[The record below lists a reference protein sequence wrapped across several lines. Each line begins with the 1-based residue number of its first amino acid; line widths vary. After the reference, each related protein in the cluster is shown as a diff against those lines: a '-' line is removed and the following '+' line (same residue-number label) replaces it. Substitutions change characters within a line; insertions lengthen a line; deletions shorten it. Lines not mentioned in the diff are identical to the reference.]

1 MFQRFRHILLVLILP
16 VTHPFLRGEE
26 LKSREI
32 LSGDKKEII
41 LPWLGRV
48 GLFDAPYEFEKT
60 DLSGEKNEEDAEN
73 LAGKGKVDLLPREDS
88 KRGEQQLSSS
98 EEALSL
104 RVGNGPGEIFG
115 TVSDAQ
121 GKSIANVIITLPDL
135 GGVRTQTAPDGS
147 FRITGLP
154 SVEVRAEFLKEAYQ
168 SKVELIRVRE
178 TGVTKLNVP
187 LELKPVELADGEYLL
202 ETEEVVL
209 EPLEEEAAA
218 PGITVATG
226 VGLTT
231 FTTWMECRVRVLAEV
246 IGTLSLLG
254 VNIVQGDL
262 ISILKFLQHVAQLT
276 QLMA

>member
-1 MFQRFRHILLVLILP
+1 MFQRFRHIFLVLILP
-16 VTHPFLRGEE
+16 VTQPLLRGEE

-32 LSGDKKEII
+32 LSADKKEII

-48 GLFDAPYEFEKT
+48 GLFDAPYQFKKN

-73 LAGKGKVDLLPREDS
+73 LEGKGNVDLPPREYS

-121 GKSIANVIITLPDL
+121 GKNIANVIITLPDL

-154 SVEVRAEFLKEAYQ
+154 PVEVRAEFLKDFIPIH
-168 SKVELIRVRE
+168 S
-178 TGVTKLNVP
+178 G
-187 LELKPVELADGEYLL
+187 
-202 ETEEVVL
+202 
-209 EPLEEEAAA
+209 
-218 PGITVATG
+218 
-226 VGLTT
+226 
-231 FTTWMECRVRVLAEV
+231 
-246 IGTLSLLG
+246 
-254 VNIVQGDL
+254 
-262 ISILKFLQHVAQLT
+262 
-276 QLMA
+276 